1 MRFLLTLFL
10 LLAPL
15 TLSAQGPRHSF
26 PATLPSVTPISGGLP
41 DTLRP
46 QHDLALAMG
55 GLLAGTTGLVLGAYA
70 GAALE
75 QSTGCAG
82 DDWCGLGGGLLGAAL
97 GTTFM
102 VPVGVH
108 LANNQRGNLGQGI
121 AASGFT
127 LAAGIGFSML
137 INDARPMLL
146 VPLAQIISS
155 IATERRT
162 EGPLTAPGISP

>member
-1 MRFLLTLFL
+1 
-10 LLAPL
+10 
-15 TLSAQGPRHSF
+15 
-26 PATLPSVTPISGGLP
+26 
-41 DTLRP
+41 
-46 QHDLALAMG
+46 
-55 GLLAGTTGLVLGAYA
+55 
-70 GAALE
+70 
-75 QSTGCAG
+75 
-82 DDWCGLGGGLLGAAL
+82 GGGLLGAAL

-162 EGPLTAPGISP
+162 EGPLTAPGISPYLRPATPEPPPLRSGVTVPRPLASPPRLPPASRDPRPATI